1 MLYKEITAIYC
12 VNRAKHN
19 KLCGQNK
26 MYAFAKRTATI
37 YFVIYVT
44 GYHSTYFREIVS
56 QLFLLKSADNYLFW
70 LKSEKKNQ
78 TIYTKAHVY

>member
-26 MYAFAKRTATI
+26 ISCVRSQSEQQLFALP
-37 YFVIYVT
+37 YM
-44 GYHSTYFREIVS
+44 STYFREIES
-56 QLFLLKSADNYLFW
+56 QLFLLKSVDTCLF
-70 LKSEKKNQ
+70 
-78 TIYTKAHVY
+78 

>member
-26 MYAFAKRTATI
+26 ISCVRSQSKQQLFALSYI
-37 YFVIYVT
+37 YIIGFQ
-44 GYHSTYFREIVS
+44 STYFREIES
-56 QLFLLKSADNYLFW
+56 QLFLLKFVD
-70 LKSEKKNQ
+70 
-78 TIYTKAHVY
+78 T